1 MIEAEIGLGV
11 GGLALAFAAGLV
23 SFVSPCVLPLLPG
36 YLSFVSGVGFDEL
49 GARPKRVATLTGTF
63 VLGFTVMFVLIGA
76 GTAWFGNAILA
87 NRRTLEIVGGA
98 FLIVAAL
105 VVVGIRLPRVLTM
118 ERRLSMGNGGT
129 LATAGLAGVAFAIGW
144 SPCIGPTLG
153 AILTLSL
160 GSSSGPADGAIL
172 LAAYS
177 LGLGLPFLVAGLAFT
192 RALGVAAWVRG
203 HWRAVSIGSAALLA
217 GFGGLLVSGELFRLT
232 QQLSRFTGWQI

>member
-1 MIEAEIGLGV
+1 MTLKKISPDQNKLAQIVSEARRSQELREQSYRGQ
-11 GGLALAFAAGLV
+11 ALKLYPWICGR
-23 SFVSPCVLPLLPG
+23 C
-36 YLSFVSGVGFDEL
+36 
-49 GARPKRVATLTGTF
+49 
-63 VLGFTVMFVLIGA
+63 
-76 GTAWFGNAILA
+76 NAILA

-105 VVVGIRLPRVLTM
+105 VVVGIRLPRVLSM
-118 ERRLSMGNGGT
+118 ERRLSMGKGGT
-129 LATAGLAGVAFAIGW
+129 LATSGLAGVAFAIGW

-160 GSSSGPADGAIL
+160 GTSSGPADGAIL

-192 RALGVAAWVRG
+192 RALGVAGWVRS
-203 HWRAVSIGSAALLA
+203 HWRVVSIGSAALLA
-217 GFGGLLVSGELFRLT
+217 GFGGLLISGELFRLT